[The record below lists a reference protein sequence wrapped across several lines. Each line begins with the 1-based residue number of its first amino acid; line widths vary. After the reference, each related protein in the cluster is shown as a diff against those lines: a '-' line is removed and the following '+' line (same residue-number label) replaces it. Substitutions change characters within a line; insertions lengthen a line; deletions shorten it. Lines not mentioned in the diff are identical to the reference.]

1 MLHSKL
7 LFAKAK
13 FVSFMVRVKA
23 TISDMVA
30 KLIVRY
36 RGMSLYCKTRGN
48 FIASDF
54 WKTLSIISVLY
65 VAISVVL
72 SPFILWDKLP
82 VEILLH
88 MNIIWGSLLIII
100 YGSFFITLLICSL
113 SKKGRKWFDRRI
125 QYKDNE
131 SRLIGLEKRVNK
143 LEISSHGKEK
153 RK

>member
-1 MLHSKL
+1 MQLSKAI
-7 LFAKAK
+7 FNKK
-13 FVSFMVRVKA
+13 
-23 TISDMVA
+23 
-30 KLIVRY
+30 Y
-36 RGMSLYCKTRGN
+36 REASLYCKSRGT

-54 WKTLSIISVLY
+54 WKTLSVISVLY

-72 SPFILWDKLP
+72 SPFILWGKLP

-100 YGSFFITLLICSL
+100 YGSFFIALLICSL

-131 SRLIGLEKRVNK
+131 SRLNGLEKRVNK

-153 RK
+153 KEIEGR